1 MKKTSLKGLDLDIF
15 TEKLDNG
22 LEVIFIPYTDK
33 KTYFITYATRYGS
46 TVTKFKPVGSKRM
59 VSVPTG
65 IAHFLEHKMFEQEDG
80 VDPFTFFSMS
90 GTGANASTSFDST
103 QYICYGTKN
112 FKENFDFLIKY
123 VNSPYFTAENVEK
136 EKGIIIEELKMY
148 LDIPDYRLENKLKES
163 VYKTHPR
170 RIDIGGTI
178 SDVESITKEDLY
190 KCYDSFYVPNN
201 MFIIVAGNF
210 DKDEAISIVKDNL
223 KDKKKVKLPEIK
235 EVKEQISVNKKMDSF
250 EADINVSKLA
260 FGLKIPTTSL
270 SIKNDLE
277 LDLYL
282 SMFISIVFGIS
293 SEFREKLRNKKL
305 INNFYTELEKIKDFR
320 VFNIMASTENIDEL
334 IKDIKYE
341 LKNIKT
347 DKDTFER
354 IKKVWIANEVRI
366 TDNVDA
372 TVGNI
377 YDDMIKYNKVI
388 TNRVEL
394 IRKMDFKKLNKLL
407 TEIDFNNYSIVK
419 LNVKDAK

>member
-33 KTYFITYATRYGS
+33 KNYFITYATRYGS

-80 VDPFTFFSMS
+80 VDPFTFISMS